1 MGERERERE
10 REREGEW
17 VEASGGEEEGGRVGE
32 ESTAG
37 WERICMACSRRATAA
52 PLSATTP
59 ERLSASWRS
68 RSRSASIRAFSAHS
82 RWIASSISSIVIWR
96 DRWILPRFCSASSE

>member
-37 WERICMACSRRATAA
+37 
-52 PLSATTP
+52 
-59 ERLSASWRS
+59 
-68 RSRSASIRAFSAHS
+68 
-82 RWIASSISSIVIWR
+82 
-96 DRWILPRFCSASSE
+96 